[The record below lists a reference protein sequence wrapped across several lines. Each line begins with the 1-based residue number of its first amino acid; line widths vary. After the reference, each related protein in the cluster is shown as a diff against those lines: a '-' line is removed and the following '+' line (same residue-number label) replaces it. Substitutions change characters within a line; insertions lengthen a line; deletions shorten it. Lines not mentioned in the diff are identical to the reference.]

1 MEFDI
6 NRVIKK
12 GKIDNELDYQRA
24 LISNRKLRVQ
34 SQDNPD
40 LQVLR
45 DKLLIILK
53 QYQDEN
59 WKDYES
65 ISDEKVKES
74 DLAEYI
80 AEKEREF
87 TKRRKQIIKKRLK
100 DLNLNQQQ
108 LGSILGHRKPY
119 TSELINGVRPF
130 SMKDI
135 VILNRILNIDLNE
148 LVPTILSTKVRNEIA
163 YTIKKLNNPH
173 LKKLSKEDLEPA

>member
-6 NRVIKK
+6 NRVFKK
-12 GKIDNELDYQRA
+12 GKIDNELDYQRS
-24 LISNRKLRVQ
+24 LIYSRKLRLQ
-34 SQDNPD
+34 AQDNPE
-40 LQVLR
+40 LKTSR
-45 DKLLIILK
+45 EKLLVILK
-53 QYQDEN
+53 QYQEEN
-59 WKDYES
+59 WKDYKS

-87 TKRRKQIIKKRLK
+87 TQRRRQIIKKRLK

-108 LGSILGHRKPY
+108 LGAILGHRKSY

-135 VILNRILNIDLNE
+135 VILNRILSIDLNE
-148 LVPTILSTKVRNEIA
+148 LVPTFLSTKVRNDIA
-163 YTIKKLNNPH
+163 DTIKKLNNPH
-173 LKKLSKEDLEPA
+173 LKKLTKEDLEPA